1 MADPAALVLPELP
14 LTGDFLPLDPGSA
27 YLVTSFVPANS
38 PDYHWPVPVLH
49 LADAADPRLADY
61 RGIPDPELARA
72 RGVFVAE
79 GRLVVRRL
87 LGSPF
92 VTRSVMVTATALGAV
107 ADLADAQPCL
117 PVFVVAQEVMNTI
130 AGFNIHRGCL
140 AIGERPPSVPW
151 DELAR
156 RASSLVALE
165 RVGNADNVGATFRA
179 AAAFGAGGVLLD
191 AACADPLYRKAIR
204 TSMGASLQVG
214 FAAGVTWPSALS
226 RLRSDGWA
234 VLGLTPDAAEPLASV
249 LASIRGQRVAL
260 VLGHEGDGLTAE
272 ATAACTRL
280 ARIPMPGAVDS
291 LNVAMAAGIAL
302 YELQRTSA
310 SPA

>member
-1 MADPAALVLPELP
+1 VP
-14 LTGDFLPLDPGSA
+14 L
-27 YLVTSFVPANS
+27 
-38 PDYHWPVPVLH
+38 LH

-107 ADLADAQPCL
+107 ADLIDAEPCL
-117 PVFVVAQEVMNTI
+117 PVFVVPQAAMNAI

-140 AIGERPPSVPW
+140 AIGERPASMTW

-156 RASSLVALE
+156 QGPSPLVALE

-204 TSMGASLQVG
+204 TSMGAALQVG
-214 FAAGVTWPSALS
+214 FAAGVPWPDALIG
-226 RLRSDGWA
+226 LRSDGWA
-234 VLGLTPDAAEPLASV
+234 VVGLTPGAAGPLAPTLASV
-249 LASIRGQRVAL
+249 HGQRVAL
-260 VLGHEGDGLTAE
+260 VLGHEGDGLSAE
-272 ATAACTRL
+272 ATAACTHL

-310 SPA
+310 GPA

>member
-1 MADPAALVLPELP
+1 
-14 LTGDFLPLDPGSA
+14 
-27 YLVTSFVPANS
+27 
-38 PDYHWPVPVLH
+38 VPVLH

-61 RGIPDPELARA
+61 RGIPDPELART

-87 LGSPF
+87 LASRF
-92 VTRSVMVTATALGAV
+92 VTRSVMVTATALGGV
-107 ADLADAQPCL
+107 ADLIDAQPCL
-117 PVFVVAQEVMNTI
+117 PVFVVAQEVMNAI
-130 AGFNIHRGCL
+130 AGFNIHRGCV
-140 AIGERPPSVPW
+140 AIGERRPATRW
-151 DELAR
+151 DELASQG
-156 RASSLVALE
+156 SSLVALE

-214 FAAGVTWPSALS
+214 FAAGVPWPDAITG
-226 RLRSDGWA
+226 LRADGWA
-234 VLGLTPDAAEPLASV
+234 VLGLTPGAAEPLAPV
-249 LASIRGQRVAL
+249 LASVRGQRVAL

-272 ATAACTRL
+272 ATAACTHL

-302 YELQRTSA
+302 YELQRASA
-310 SPA
+310 GPA

>member
-1 MADPAALVLPELP
+1 MP
-14 LTGDFLPLDPGSA
+14 L
-27 YLVTSFVPANS
+27 
-38 PDYHWPVPVLH
+38 LH

-61 RGIPDPELARA
+61 RGIPDPELART

-87 LGSPF
+87 LASRF
-92 VTRSVMVTATALGAV
+92 VTRSVMVTATALGGV
-107 ADLADAQPCL
+107 ADLIDAQPCL
-117 PVFVVAQEVMNTI
+117 PVFVVAQEVMNAI
-130 AGFNIHRGCL
+130 AGFNIHRGCV
-140 AIGERPPSVPW
+140 AIGERRPAMRW
-151 DELAR
+151 DELASQG
-156 RASSLVALE
+156 SSLVALE

-214 FAAGVTWPSALS
+214 FAAGVPWPDALTG
-226 RLRSDGWA
+226 LRANGWG
-234 VLGLTPDAAEPLASV
+234 VLGLTPGAAEPLAPV
-249 LASIRGQRVAL
+249 LASVRGQRVAL
-260 VLGHEGDGLTAE
+260 VLGHEGDGLSAA
-272 ATAACTRL
+272 ATAACTHL

-302 YELQRTSA
+302 YELQRASA
-310 SPA
+310 GPA